1 MDEIVRITTGAPAG
15 HLWLGLLALS
25 KLPSRFLQ
33 CDERDPRPLRYQAQV
48 RITAKRALMADL
60 AEEVAHVEMVL
71 EIPRRQ
77 VRLATAGSESA
88 QGVGLGASA
97 RSRIDRNAAGSPL
110 PPAAANR

>member
-1 MDEIVRITTGAPAG
+1 M
-15 HLWLGLLALS
+15 
-25 KLPSRFLQ
+25 
-33 CDERDPRPLRYQAQV
+33 

-97 RSRIDRNAAGSPL
+97 RSRIDRNAAGSPFAPTRSQSL
-110 PPAAANR
+110 RSPFGPKSPVG

>member
-1 MDEIVRITTGAPAG
+1 
-15 HLWLGLLALS
+15 
-25 KLPSRFLQ
+25 
-33 CDERDPRPLRYQAQV
+33 
-48 RITAKRALMADL
+48 MADL